1 MAVPSISTSSRTAD
15 IKLDIDGD
23 TDGLKTGMYVKL
35 YLETERIEDAL
46 MVPSAALGEYI
57 GDDVVYAAVDGKAVR
72 KIVTPGSDNGT
83 EAVIL
88 EGLEPG
94 ELVITAGNITDG
106 TAINPISS
114 QG

>member
-1 MAVPSISTSSRTAD
+1 
-15 IKLDIDGD
+15 
-23 TDGLKTGMYVKL
+23 MYVKL